1 MERTAASYS
10 REVPLPSL
18 RPIRLVRSFRTD
30 FRPIPTFLQD
40 LLAEAPCHSCSESQG
55 RIVDL
60 LKNIQFHRPLDERSE
75 GKLWFEIRRL
85 LKKGTLAN
93 QSLFSDGRAVR
104 NYLMRSI
111 EVHED
116 TFPLSPDV
124 SSILRLRA
132 LTKKLEAP
140 TFPPPVVTLSLTRQ
154 ISN

>member
-1 MERTAASYS
+1 
-10 REVPLPSL
+10 
-18 RPIRLVRSFRTD
+18 
-30 FRPIPTFLQD
+30 
-40 LLAEAPCHSCSESQG
+40 
-55 RIVDL
+55 
-60 LKNIQFHRPLDERSE
+60 LDERSE